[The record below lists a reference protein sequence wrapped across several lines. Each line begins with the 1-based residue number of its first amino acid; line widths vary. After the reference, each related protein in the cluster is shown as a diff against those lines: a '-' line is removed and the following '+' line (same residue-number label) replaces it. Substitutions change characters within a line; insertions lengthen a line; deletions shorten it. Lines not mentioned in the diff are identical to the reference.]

1 MIVLVLAAAALLSAL
16 PGLGGAAP
24 LQKGGKGKG
33 GTGKATPAE
42 RIKVAKDFKVE
53 LLYTVPRGSQGSW
66 VSLCVDPQGRLIA
79 SDQGGAGLF
88 RITPPAPG
96 GDAADTRVEKLPA
109 DISGAQGLLWAF
121 DSLYVMVNGAGRG
134 KGGRRPNGLYRVR
147 PANPGGELT
156 DVQLLHRLQGGGEHG
171 PHAVVLAPDGK
182 SLFCVCGNDT
192 RLTQVSGSY
201 LPKVWGNDNLFP
213 MLATFSGVV
222 PPAGCIYKVDP
233 DGQKWELWSAGYR
246 NHYDAAFNRHG
257 DLFTFDSDMEWDM
270 N

>member
-42 RIKVAKDFKVE
+42 RIKVARDFKIE

-66 VSLCVDPQGRLIA
+66 VSMCVDAEGRLIA

-121 DSLYVMVNGAGRG
+121 DSLYVMVNG
-134 KGGRRPNGLYRVR
+134 GGRPNRLYRVR
-147 PANPGGELT
+147 PS
-156 DVQLLHRLQGGGEHG
+156 Q
-171 PHAVVLAPDGK
+171 
-182 SLFCVCGNDT
+182 
-192 RLTQVSGSY
+192 
-201 LPKVWGNDNLFP
+201 
-213 MLATFSGVV
+213 
-222 PPAGCIYKVDP
+222 PPA
-233 DGQKWELWSAGYR
+233 QSA
-246 NHYDAAFNRHG
+246 
-257 DLFTFDSDMEWDM
+257 
-270 N
+270 